1 MANPPSAP
9 PPSAMPPGTLPYSPE
24 AEEAAIGAVLI
35 NPALLHSLQAI
46 LRPDDFFYARNQ
58 FIWQA
63 LERLLARNERI
74 DFLTLT
80 EELRDHEQLE
90 DVGGEA
96 HIVRLFRATPSSA
109 HAEAYARIVERA
121 STRRRLLVAADEIKE
136 LALDESKPL
145 EEVTSEAESK
155 LFNITEGREQRDMVP
170 LRKAISE
177 YYDRIEYLHDHPN
190 ETLGL
195 PSGFRDLD
203 RLLGGCQKSDLLI
216 CAGRPGMG
224 KTSFLLSVALN
235 AARFGGRVVIF
246 TMEMGR
252 EQITQR
258 FVSMETSIN
267 MQRLRQG
274 QLNDQEYARFVE
286 ASGRISELPIY
297 IDDSPGI
304 NPIQLR
310 TRARR
315 AYYEHGIDLV
325 IIDYLQLMNAG
336 NVYEN
341 NRVQEIS
348 YISRSIKELARELDV
363 PVLSAAQLS
372 RAVEQRHNKR
382 PLLSDLRESGSIEQ
396 DADAVM
402 FLYRDV
408 IYNEATEF
416 PNQAEVILA
425 KHRNGPTGRCT
436 LFFEQSI
443 TRFMD
448 ARTMNISL
456 EEPAAAYDDA

>member
-9 PPSAMPPGTLPYSPE
+9 PPSAMPPGALPYSPE

-90 DVGGEA
+90 EVGGEA
-96 HIVRLFRATPSSA
+96 EIIRLFRATPSSA

-121 STRRRLLVAADEIKE
+121 STRRRLMVAADEIKE

-177 YYDRIEYLHDHPN
+177 YFDRIEYLHGHPN

-246 TMEMGR
+246 TMEMGAR
-252 EQITQR
+252 TDHAAL
-258 FVSMETSIN
+258 
-267 MQRLRQG
+267 RLDGNLHQHAAPAPGPAER
-274 QLNDQEYARFVE
+274 
-286 ASGRISELPIY
+286 
-297 IDDSPGI
+297 PGI
-304 NPIQLR
+304 RALR
-310 TRARR
+310 GSLRPHFRA
-315 AYYEHGIDLV
+315 
-325 IIDYLQLMNAG
+325 
-336 NVYEN
+336 
-341 NRVQEIS
+341 
-348 YISRSIKELARELDV
+348 
-363 PVLSAAQLS
+363 
-372 RAVEQRHNKR
+372 
-382 PLLSDLRESGSIEQ
+382 
-396 DADAVM
+396 AD
-402 FLYRDV
+402 LYR
-408 IYNEATEF
+408 
-416 PNQAEVILA
+416 
-425 KHRNGPTGRCT
+425 
-436 LFFEQSI
+436 
-443 TRFMD
+443 RFSRHQPDPD
-448 ARTMNISL
+448 AHARAPRL
-456 EEPAAAYDDA
+456 L

>member
-1 MANPPSAP
+1 MANPPAALP
-9 PPSAMPPGTLPYSPE
+9 PQALPYSPE
-24 AEEAAIGAVLI
+24 AEEAVIGAVLV
-35 NPALLHSLQAI
+35 NPALLHSLQAT
-46 LRPDDFFYARNQ
+46 LKSEDFFYARHQ
-58 FIWQA
+58 YIWQA
-63 LERLLARNERI
+63 LERLLVRDERI
-74 DFLTLT
+74 DFLTLI

-90 DVGGEA
+90 EVGGEA
-96 HIVRLFRATPSSA
+96 AIVRLFRSTPSSA
-109 HAEAYARIVERA
+109 HADAYARIVERA
-121 STRRRLLVAADEIKE
+121 STRRRLMSAADEIKE
-136 LALDESKPL
+136 LARDEGKPL

-155 LFNITEGREQRDMVP
+155 LFSVTEGRDQRDMVP
-170 LRKAISE
+170 LSRAISE
-177 YYDRIEYLHDHPN
+177 YYDRIEYLVNHPN

-195 PSGFRDLD
+195 PSGYRDLD

-224 KTSFLLSVALN
+224 KTSFVLSVALN

-258 FVSMETSIN
+258 FISMETSIN
-267 MQRLRQG
+267 MQNLRLG
-274 QLNDQEYARFVE
+274 KLKEQEYGRFVE
-286 ASGRISELPIY
+286 ASGRIAELPIY
-297 IDDSPGI
+297 IDDTPGL

-315 AYYEHGIDLV
+315 AYYEHGIDLI
-325 IIDYLQLMNAG
+325 IIDYLQLMSAG

-396 DADAVM
+396 DADAVL

-425 KHRNGPTGRCT
+425 KHRNGPTGKCT
-436 LFFEQSI
+436 LFFEKSI

-448 ARTMNISL
+448 ARTMNVNL
-456 EEPAAAYDDA
+456 EDSNGVYDGA